1 MQFYFKADG
10 AKVHLYRENG
20 FFDDDLGELR
30 QTLSGK
36 LETNN
41 FFGENFELEDISG
54 FFSKGIRYSKSA
66 TTSSTGGLPKAL
78 IRALL
83 LLAQKGGVASV
94 FTGPLK
100 SGTSCIFFS

>member
-54 FFSKGIRYSKSA
+54 FFSKGIRYSIKS
-66 TTSSTGGLPKAL
+66 SKGLN
-78 IRALL
+78 
-83 LLAQKGGVASV
+83 GVIEKNT
-94 FTGPLK
+94 FGDRYTLR
-100 SGTSCIFFS
+100 